1 MKLADHVDS
10 IRELIYKAFDK
21 QFGRLGIGA
30 KKTIEI
36 EKLPEE
42 LHNKR
47 NKLEEIIQS
56 HIGETGTFENAREKA
71 LEEFTF
77 TLFNRIAAIKVMEA
91 HQLFPPIITKESI
104 HGDRSFGHKAWLEE
118 NPSQR
123 NEELEGL
130 REYIKYAFNT
140 LSNDITLYSGSY
152 PYALLPH
159 PIELD
164 EIINAF
170 NNIQNDTQI
179 EAEIW
184 KNDDI
189 LGWLYESYNNAKKQ
203 AFKDSDEKTEYDKV
217 SLQSQWYTPK
227 WVVEF
232 LVNNSLGKLYL
243 EMYPNSNIKNR
254 YKIANAPQTKER
266 DIKSLHEIKLIDPA
280 CGSGNFLLYAYDLFY
295 ELYTDQIDNFN
306 ADYEEKDIPKLIIEN
321 NICGIDLDDRA
332 IQLATLGLYIK
343 AKQNRRTITNLKF
356 NVISS
361 DFFLPDFEEVK
372 EIFET
377 SNLTSEQ
384 QKLVEDI
391 WDDLKYAYKFGSL
404 VKIGEKIQAKVESIY
419 EKVKREGQ
427 DLFNTVDIQ
436 DYYLFEQTFF
446 KNLETAVQKYASS
459 NSNSFLVDKTS
470 DAITFLKLVS
480 QKYDVATANPPYTDS
495 SDFGEDLKEFIETNY
510 KKPYKFNTNLYATFI
525 KRCYELTNENGKI
538 ALLHP
543 LTFMYIKTFEDVRK
557 FILDK
562 THIELL
568 VELGL
573 GGVFAN
579 SDVQADVVM
588 YILTKEV
595 KKTDGIYFDL
605 KKYKN
610 HTNKPQIFENIYD
623 NYLDNIWD
631 NHIFKLNQL
640 KLKTIKSYPFIY
652 WVSDD
657 FRKKFASK
665 LVKDLLKNCQ
675 GLATAENTKFLRFWW
690 EIQHIYLIE
699 SNKKWILY
707 AKGGPFI
714 KWYGNLWTTVNWEDN
729 GYDIKNFTD
738 DKGKQKS
745 RPQNEAVYFKKG
757 ITYSAR
763 GSKGATFRLLPAGC
777 IFDVAGSSIFPIKE
791 YQNHEYT
798 MAFFNSNLSKY
809 ILECL
814 NPTVN
819 KQVGDIDRIPFVL
832 PKINEELKVTEL
844 TKINIEI
851 KRYLC
856 KFSVLEIDF
865 EISPIYNIDT
875 GDLKQRLLDYL
886 NYENHLLTQVLINEA
901 IINEEIFKVYE
912 LNENDIQ
919 MVLDKEGKSV
929 GSLALEINAKEAYLK
944 EQTDNFKLNYIQD
957 YINSLPIEEF
967 DNNFKEQIILQ
978 FESIYQGNSNIEE
991 FCIKHQVNPIN
1002 VWYWFKESRV
1012 LPKQRMNDIAME
1024 FLADMLREILME
1036 DDDGIVPVVPN
1047 AGEKILYDRV
1057 HEKFIEKGFSQAQF
1071 SSFDSLLGKEIN
1083 RYINE
1088 DFFKVFSNYIKLFK
1102 QLPMTPFIWHLS
1114 SGKEKGFEAFIIIY
1128 KWSRDNLLRLRSVYI
1143 ENVERVLTNKKID
1156 LQDNNTADA
1165 QNKKDTISKQ
1175 LKEIDEFKAK
1185 IDELLEEGYDPKLDD
1200 GVGKNIAPLQKK
1212 KMISYDV
1219 LNAGQLKKYLNADW

>member
-30 KKTIEI
+30 KKTIDI
-36 EKLPEE
+36 EKIPTE

-91 HQLFPPIITKESI
+91 HQLFPPVITKESI

-123 NEELEGL
+123 SEELDGL

-140 LSNDITLYSGSY
+140 LANDIALYSGSY

-170 NNIQNDTQI
+170 NDIQNDTQI

-203 AFKDSDEKTEYDKV
+203 AFKDSKDKTEYDKV
-217 SLQSQWYTPK
+217 SLQSQVYTPK

-243 EMYPNSNIKNR
+243 EMYPNSDIKNR
-254 YKIANAPQTKER
+254 YKIANAPSEQER
-266 DIKSLHEIKLIDPA
+266 DIKPLNEIKLIDPA
-280 CGSGNFLLYAYDLFY
+280 CGSGNFLLYSYDLFY
-295 ELYTDQIDNFN
+295 ELYMDQIDNFG

-361 DFFLPDFEEVK
+361 DFFLPDFTEVK

-377 SNLTSEQ
+377 SNLTNEQ
-384 QKLVEDI
+384 QQLVEDI

-404 VKIGEKIQAKVESIY
+404 VKIGEKIQEKVESIY
-419 EKVKREGQ
+419 EKVKKEGQ
-427 DLFNTVDIQ
+427 DLFNTADIQ

-446 KNLETAVQKYASS
+446 KNLEIAVQKYASS

-495 SDFGEDLKEFIETNY
+495 ADFGKDLKEFIEDNY
-510 KKPYKFNTNLYATFI
+510 KKPYKFHTNLYATFI
-525 KRCYELTNENGKI
+525 KRCHELTDEDGKI
-538 ALLHP
+538 AMVHP
-543 LTFMYIKTFEDVRK
+543 PTFMYIKTFEDVRA
-557 FILDK
+557 FMIDK
-562 THIELL
+562 TFIDFF
-568 VELGL
+568 VEWGYLGMFNPTAR
-573 GGVFAN
+573 VDSA
-579 SDVQADVVM
+579 M
-588 YILTKEV
+588 YILS
-595 KKTDGIYFDL
+595 KKSDKSANSTFMKLNELYEGKRYQAYTEALYDYI
-605 KKYKN
+605 N
-610 HTNKPQIFENIYD
+610 NKPNKH
-623 NYLDNIWD
+623 NYI
-631 NHIFKLNQL
+631 IPQS
-640 KLKTIKSYPFIY
+640 KLKIIKSYPFIY
-652 WVSDD
+652 WISDEFREKFNAGIVSNYMEVLKGLTTSNNER
-657 FRKKFASK
+657 FLKFWYELEYKYKKDQRY
-665 LVKDLLKNCQ
+665 VDY
-675 GLATAENTKFLRFWW
+675 T
-690 EIQHIYLIE
+690 
-699 SNKKWILY
+699 
-707 AKGGPFI
+707 KGGPYN
-714 KWYGNLWTTVNWEDN
+714 KWFGNNWLKIDWDN
-729 GYDIKNFTD
+729 N
-738 DKGKQKS
+738 GKSVKDFS
-745 RPQNEAVYFKKG
+745 ASVIRNERYYLKEG
-757 ITYSAR
+757 ITYSAA
-763 GSKGATFRLLPAGC
+763 GSKGTSFRYLPKDYIIDAGGPG
-777 IFDVAGSSIFPIKE
+777 IYLTREFNNIDFTLS
-791 YQNHEYT
+791 Y
-798 MAFFNSNLSKY
+798 FNSKMSSY
-809 ILECL
+809 IIDCL

-819 KQVGDIDRIPFVL
+819 TNQGDLKRIPFVI
-832 PKINEELKVTEL
+832 PQKQQEEKISNLAKS
-844 TKINIEI
+844 NIEI
-851 KRYLC
+851 KKHLC
-856 KFSVLEIDF
+856 EFSIIETNF
-865 EISPIYNIDT
+865 KNSPLYSSSAS
-875 GDLKQRLLDYL
+875 DLKQRILDYL
-886 NYENHLLTQVLINEA
+886 SYENHLLSQVLINET
-901 IINEEIFKVYE
+901 IINDEIFKVYE
-912 LNENDIQ
+912 LSESDIA
-919 MVLDKEGKSV
+919 MVIEKEGVSI
-929 GSLALEINAKEAYLK
+929 GSLHVELDAKKAFLASEIKEFPIDDIK
-944 EQTDNFKLNYIQD
+944 EYIENLPTASFEESFKNEIISKFETLYQ
-957 YINSLPIEEF
+957 S
-967 DNNFKEQIILQ
+967 NNDL
-978 FESIYQGNSNIEE
+978 EE
-991 FCIKHQVNPIN
+991 FCIKNSVNPIN
-1002 VWYWFKESRV
+1002 VWYWFKESRI
-1012 LPKQRMNDIAME
+1012 LPKQRKEDIALE
-1024 FLADMLREILME
+1024 FLADMFREILME
-1036 DDDGIVPVVPN
+1036 DDDGIVPLVPN
-1047 AGEKILYDRV
+1047 AGEKTLYDRIQN
-1057 HEKFIEKGFSQAQF
+1057 KFIEKGFSQAQF
-1071 SSFDSLLGKEIN
+1071 SSFDSLLGRDIN
-1083 RYINE
+1083 EYINNY
-1088 DFFKVFSNYIKLFK
+1088 FFKNFSDHLNLFMY
-1102 QLPMTPFIWHLS
+1102 LPKTPFIWHLS

-1143 ENVERVLTNKKID
+1143 ENVERALTNKKID
-1156 LQDNNTADA
+1156 LQDNNTAEA

-1175 LKEIDEFKAK
+1175 LKEINEFKSK

-1212 KMISYDV
+1212 KMISYEV

>member
-36 EKLPEE
+36 EKLPSE

-130 REYIKYAFNT
+130 REYIKYAFNN
-140 LSNDITLYSGSY
+140 LANDIALYSGSY

-179 EAEIW
+179 EDEIW

-203 AFKDSDEKTEYDKV
+203 AFKDSKDKTEYDKV
-217 SLQSQWYTPK
+217 SLQSQVYTPK

-254 YKIANAPQTKER
+254 YKIANAPQTNER
-266 DIKSLHEIKLIDPA
+266 NIKPLHEIKLIDPA

-295 ELYTDQIDNFN
+295 ELYMDQIDNFD

-446 KNLETAVQKYASS
+446 KNLESAVQKYASS
-459 NSNSFLVDKTS
+459 KSNSFLVDKTS

-495 SDFGEDLKEFIETNY
+495 SDFGVDLKEFIDTNY
-510 KKPYKFNTNLYATFI
+510 KQPYKFNTNLYATFI
-525 KRCYELTNENGKI
+525 KRCYELTDENGKI
-538 ALLHP
+538 AMVHP
-543 LTFMYIKTFEDVRK
+543 PTFMYIKTFEDVRK

-562 THIELL
+562 TYIDFF
-568 VELGL
+568 VEWGYLGMFNPSAR
-573 GGVFAN
+573 VDSA
-579 SDVQADVVM
+579 M
-588 YILTKEV
+588 YILSKAPNE
-595 KKTDGIYFDL
+595 KDSSFM
-605 KKYKN
+605 
-610 HTNKPQIFENIYD
+610 
-623 NYLDNIWD
+623 
-631 NHIFKLNQL
+631 KLNELYEGKRFDTFNVAYDDFLNKVQNKYNFTVPQS
-640 KLKTIKSYPFIY
+640 KLKIIKSYPFIY
-652 WVSDD
+652 WISDE
-657 FRKKFASK
+657 FREKFGNQTIENTFPPKS
-665 LVKDLLKNCQ
+665 
-675 GLATAENTKFLRFWW
+675 GLATSDNNRFLRFWW
-690 EIQHIYLIE
+690 EIGNDKEWLIY
-699 SNKKWILY
+699 S
-707 AKGGPFI
+707 KGGPYN
-714 KWYGNLWTTVNWEDN
+714 KWNGNLWLKVDWRNNAQTMRDT
-729 GYDIKNFTD
+729 
-738 DKGKQKS
+738 GKAVF
-745 RPQNEAVYFKKG
+745 RNEVFYCKEG
-757 ITYSAR
+757 ITYSAS
-763 GSKGATFRLLPAGC
+763 GSKGTSFRYLPINCVYDVGGASMFPKNGSN
-777 IFDVAGSSIFPIKE
+777 IFYTLSIL
-791 YQNHEYT
+791 
-798 MAFFNSNLSKY
+798 NSKFSNY
-809 ILECL
+809 VINCL

-819 KQVGDIDRIPFVL
+819 TQVGDIERLPFVI
-832 PKINEELKVTEL
+832 PQKQQEEKISDLAKS
-844 TKINIEI
+844 NIEI
-851 KRYLC
+851 KKHLC
-856 KFSVLEIDF
+856 EFSIIETNF
-865 EISPIYNIDT
+865 KNSPLYFSSAN
-875 GDLKQRLLDYL
+875 DLKQRILDYL
-886 NYENHLLTQVLINEA
+886 SYENHLLSQVLINEA
-901 IINEEIFKVYE
+901 IINDEIFKVYDLSE
-912 LNENDIQ
+912 SDIA
-919 MVLDKEGKSV
+919 MVIEKEGVSI
-929 GSLALEINAKEAYLK
+929 GSLYVELDAKKAFLASQIKECPLDNIKEYIDNLPTITFEESFKNEIISKFEILY
-944 EQTDNFKLNYIQD
+944 Q
-957 YINSLPIEEF
+957 
-967 DNNFKEQIILQ
+967 NNNDL
-978 FESIYQGNSNIEE
+978 EE
-991 FCIKHQVNPIN
+991 FCIKNKINPIN
-1002 VWYWFKESRV
+1002 VWYWFKESRI
-1012 LPKQRMNDIAME
+1012 LPKQRKENIALE
-1024 FLADMLREILME
+1024 FLADMLREILNE
-1036 DDDGIVPVVPN
+1036 DDDGIVPIVQN

-1057 HEKFIEKGFSQAQF
+1057 QDKFIEKGFSQAQF
-1071 SSFDSLLGKEIN
+1071 SSFDSLLGREIN
-1083 RYINE
+1083 EYINNH
-1088 DFFKVFSNYIKLFK
+1088 FFKNFSDHLNLFMY
-1102 QLPMTPFIWHLS
+1102 LPKTPFIWHLS

-1143 ENVERVLTNKKID
+1143 ENVERALTNKKID
-1156 LQDNNTADA
+1156 LQDNNTAEA

-1175 LKEIDEFKAK
+1175 LKEIDEFKSK

-1212 KMISYDV
+1212 NMISYDV

>member
-30 KKTIEI
+30 KKTIEV
-36 EKLPEE
+36 EKIPTE

-123 NEELEGL
+123 SEELEGL
-130 REYIKYAFNT
+130 REYVKYAFNT
-140 LSNDITLYSGSY
+140 LSNDIALYSGLY

-170 NNIQNDTQI
+170 NDIQNDTQI

-203 AFKDSDEKTEYDKV
+203 AFKDSKDKTEYDKV
-217 SLQSQWYTPK
+217 SLQSQVYTPK

-243 EMYPNSNIKNR
+243 EMYPNSDIKNR
-254 YKIANAPQTKER
+254 YKIANAPSTNER
-266 DIKSLHEIKLIDPA
+266 DIKPLHEIKLIDPA
-280 CGSGNFLLYAYDLFY
+280 CGSGNFLLYSYDLFY
-295 ELYTDQIDNFN
+295 ELYMDQIDNFG

-343 AKQNRRTITNLKF
+343 AKQNRRSISSLKF

-361 DFFLPDFEEVK
+361 DFFLPEYTEVK

-404 VKIGEKIQAKVESIY
+404 IKIGEKIQSKVESIY

-436 DYYLFEQTFF
+436 DYYLFEQSFF
-446 KNLETAVQKYASS
+446 KNLEIAVQKYASS

-470 DAITFLKLVS
+470 DAIIFLKLVS

-495 SDFGEDLKEFIETNY
+495 SDFGINLKEFIDENY
-510 KKPYKFNTNLYATFI
+510 KRPYKFNTNLYATFI
-525 KRCYELTNENGKI
+525 KRCHELTNENGKI

-543 LTFMYIKTFEDVRK
+543 LTFMYIKTFEDVRN

-568 VELGL
+568 SELGL
-573 GGVFAN
+573 GGVFVN

-610 HTNKPQIFENIYD
+610 HTNKPEVFENIYN
-623 NYLDNIWD
+623 NYLR
-631 NHIFKLNQL
+631 KLDDKHFFNLSQNSL
-640 KLKTIKSYPFIY
+640 KIIKTHPFIY
-652 WVSDD
+652 WISNE
-657 FRKKFASK
+657 FRKKFGGKS
-665 LVKDLLKNCQ
+665 VKDLLKNCV
-675 GLATAENTKFLRFWW
+675 GLQTADNNRFLRFWW
-690 EIQHIYLIE
+690 ENSIYHDFN
-699 SNKKWILY
+699 NKKWIIY
-707 AKGGPFI
+707 SKGGPYN
-714 KWYGNLWTTVNWEDN
+714 KWYGNLWATVNWEDN
-729 GYDIKNFTD
+729 GYDIKNFCD
-738 DKGKQKS
+738 NKGKQKS
-745 RPQNEAVYFKKG
+745 RPQNESLYFLKG
-757 ITYSAR
+757 ITYSAS
-763 GSKGATFRLLPAGC
+763 GSKGSSYRLLPEGC
-777 IFDVAGSSIFPIKE
+777 IFDVGGSSIFPIKE
-791 YQNHEYT
+791 YKNNEYT
-798 MAFFNSNLSKY
+798 MAFFNSPISKY
-809 ILECL
+809 LIECL

-819 KQVGDIDRIPFVL
+819 KQVGDVERMPFVI
-832 PKINEELKVTEL
+832 PKKEQEYKVSNCAKL
-844 TKINIEI
+844 NIEI
-851 KRYLC
+851 KKHLC
-856 KFSVLEIDF
+856 SFSIVETNFEKSPLVFSTESDF
-865 EISPIYNIDT
+865 
-875 GDLKQRLLDYL
+875 KQRAIEYL
-886 NYENHLLTQVLINEA
+886 NYENYLLTLVLINES

-919 MVLDKEGKSV
+919 IIIDKEG
-929 GSLALEINAKEAYLK
+929 GSIGGLKVSIEAKDAYLK
-944 EQTDNFKLNYIQD
+944 EVVDDFTLDNIEE
-957 YINSLPIEEF
+957 YINNLPVENFNEQ
-967 DNNFKEQIILQ
+967 FKENILSQ
-978 FESIYQGNSNIEE
+978 FELIYQGNSNIEE

-1002 VWYWFKESRV
+1002 VWYWFKESRT

-1024 FLADMLREILME
+1024 FLTDMLREILME
-1036 DDDGIVPVVPN
+1036 DDDGIVPLVPN

-1088 DFFKVFSNYIKLFK
+1088 DFFKIFSNYIKLFK

-1114 SGKEKGFEAFIIIY
+1114 SGKEKGFEAYIIIY
-1128 KWSRDNLLRLRSVYI
+1128 KWNRDNLLRLRSVYI
-1143 ENVERVLTNKKID
+1143 ENVERALTNKKID
-1156 LQDNNTADA
+1156 LQDNNTAEA

-1175 LKEIDEFKAK
+1175 LKEIDEFKLK

-1219 LNAGQLKKYLNADW
+1219 LNAGQLKKYLNANW

>member
-36 EKLPEE
+36 EKLPSE

-130 REYIKYAFNT
+130 REYIKYAFNN
-140 LSNDITLYSGSY
+140 LANDIALYSGSY

-179 EAEIW
+179 EDEIW

-203 AFKDSDEKTEYDKV
+203 AFKDSKDKTEYDKV
-217 SLQSQWYTPK
+217 SLQSQVYTPK

-254 YKIANAPQTKER
+254 YKIANAPQTNER
-266 DIKSLHEIKLIDPA
+266 NIKPLHEIKLIDPA

-295 ELYTDQIDNFN
+295 ELYMDQIDNFD

-446 KNLETAVQKYASS
+446 KNLESAVQKYASS
-459 NSNSFLVDKTS
+459 KSNSFLVDKTS

-495 SDFGEDLKEFIETNY
+495 SDFGVDLKEFIDTNY
-510 KKPYKFNTNLYATFI
+510 KQPYKFNTNLYATFI
-525 KRCYELTNENGKI
+525 KRCYELTDENGKI
-538 ALLHP
+538 AMVHP
-543 LTFMYIKTFEDVRK
+543 PTFMYIKTFEDVRK

-562 THIELL
+562 TYIDLY
-568 VELGL
+568 VEWGYLGMFNPSAR
-573 GGVFAN
+573 VDSA
-579 SDVQADVVM
+579 M
-588 YILTKEV
+588 YILSKE
-595 KKTDGIYFDL
+595 
-605 KKYKN
+605 
-610 HTNKPQIFENIYD
+610 
-623 NYLDNIWD
+623 
-631 NHIFKLNQL
+631 
-640 KLKTIKSYPFIY
+640 
-652 WVSDD
+652 
-657 FRKKFASK
+657 
-665 LVKDLLKNCQ
+665 
-675 GLATAENTKFLRFWW
+675 
-690 EIQHIYLIE
+690 
-699 SNKKWILY
+699 
-707 AKGGPFI
+707 
-714 KWYGNLWTTVNWEDN
+714 
-729 GYDIKNFTD
+729 
-738 DKGKQKS
+738 
-745 RPQNEAVYFKKG
+745 
-757 ITYSAR
+757 
-763 GSKGATFRLLPAGC
+763 
-777 IFDVAGSSIFPIKE
+777 
-791 YQNHEYT
+791 
-798 MAFFNSNLSKY
+798 
-809 ILECL
+809 
-814 NPTVN
+814 
-819 KQVGDIDRIPFVL
+819 
-832 PKINEELKVTEL
+832 
-844 TKINIEI
+844 
-851 KRYLC
+851 
-856 KFSVLEIDF
+856 
-865 EISPIYNIDT
+865 
-875 GDLKQRLLDYL
+875 
-886 NYENHLLTQVLINEA
+886 
-901 IINEEIFKVYE
+901 
-912 LNENDIQ
+912 
-919 MVLDKEGKSV
+919 
-929 GSLALEINAKEAYLK
+929 
-944 EQTDNFKLNYIQD
+944 
-957 YINSLPIEEF
+957 
-967 DNNFKEQIILQ
+967 
-978 FESIYQGNSNIEE
+978 
-991 FCIKHQVNPIN
+991 
-1002 VWYWFKESRV
+1002 
-1012 LPKQRMNDIAME
+1012 
-1024 FLADMLREILME
+1024 
-1036 DDDGIVPVVPN
+1036 
-1047 AGEKILYDRV
+1047 
-1057 HEKFIEKGFSQAQF
+1057 
-1071 SSFDSLLGKEIN
+1071 
-1083 RYINE
+1083 
-1088 DFFKVFSNYIKLFK
+1088 
-1102 QLPMTPFIWHLS
+1102 
-1114 SGKEKGFEAFIIIY
+1114 
-1128 KWSRDNLLRLRSVYI
+1128 
-1143 ENVERVLTNKKID
+1143 
-1156 LQDNNTADA
+1156 
-1165 QNKKDTISKQ
+1165 
-1175 LKEIDEFKAK
+1175 
-1185 IDELLEEGYDPKLDD
+1185 
-1200 GVGKNIAPLQKK
+1200 
-1212 KMISYDV
+1212 
-1219 LNAGQLKKYLNADW
+1219 

>member
-36 EKLPEE
+36 EKLPSE

-130 REYIKYAFNT
+130 REYIKYAFNN
-140 LSNDITLYSGSY
+140 LANDIALYSGSY

-179 EAEIW
+179 EDEIW

-203 AFKDSDEKTEYDKV
+203 AFKDSKDKTEYDKV
-217 SLQSQWYTPK
+217 SLQSQVYTPK

-254 YKIANAPQTKER
+254 YKIANAPQTNER
-266 DIKSLHEIKLIDPA
+266 NIKPLHEIKLIDPA

-295 ELYTDQIDNFN
+295 ELYMDQIDNFD

-377 SNLTSEQ
+377 SNLMSEQ
-384 QKLVEDI
+384 QKLEEDI
-391 WDDLKYAYKFGSL
+391 WDDLKYANKFGSL

-419 EKVKREGQ
+419 ERVKREGQ

-446 KNLETAVQKYASS
+446 KNLESAVQKYASS
-459 NSNSFLVDKTS
+459 KSNSFLVDKTS

-495 SDFGEDLKEFIETNY
+495 SDFGVDLKEFIDTNY
-510 KKPYKFNTNLYATFI
+510 KQPYKFNTNLYATFI
-525 KRCYELTNENGKI
+525 KRCYELTDENGKI
-538 ALLHP
+538 AMVHP
-543 LTFMYIKTFEDVRK
+543 PTFMYIKTFEDVRK

-562 THIELL
+562 TYIDFF
-568 VELGL
+568 VEWGYLGMFNPSAR
-573 GGVFAN
+573 VDSA
-579 SDVQADVVM
+579 M
-588 YILTKEV
+588 YILSKAPNE
-595 KKTDGIYFDL
+595 KDSSFM
-605 KKYKN
+605 
-610 HTNKPQIFENIYD
+610 
-623 NYLDNIWD
+623 
-631 NHIFKLNQL
+631 KLNELYEGKRFDTFNVAYDDFLNKVQNKYNFTVPQS
-640 KLKTIKSYPFIY
+640 KLKIIKSYPFIY
-652 WVSDD
+652 WISDE
-657 FRKKFASK
+657 FREKFSGNSLEKEQAV
-665 LVKDLLKNCQ
+665 LT
-675 GLATAENTKFLRFWW
+675 GLMTGDNNKFLRFWW
-690 EIQHIYLIE
+690 EVRKSEI
-699 SNKKWILY
+699 SNYYPEDQKKWVLY
-707 AKGGPFI
+707 QKGGPFE
-714 KWYGNLWTTVNWEDN
+714 KWYGNNWVIVNYENNGSYLATTDN
-729 GYDIKNFTD
+729 NKF
-738 DKGKQKS
+738 
-745 RPQNEAVYFKKG
+745 YFKNG
-757 ITYSAR
+757 ISYSAS
-763 GSKGATFRLLPAGC
+763 GSKGASFRYIENKYSFDKGGPC
-777 IFDVAGSSIFPIKE
+777 IFPLNAKLAIDYLIGLLNSKLSQYIVA
-791 YQNHEYT
+791 
-798 MAFFNSNLSKY
+798 
-809 ILECL
+809 CL

-819 KQVGDIDRIPFVL
+819 RQVGDLKRIPVSIP
-832 PKINEELKVTEL
+832 PKHQEELISNLAKT
-844 TKINIEI
+844 NIEI
-851 KRYLC
+851 KKHLC
-856 KFSVLEIDF
+856 EFSIIETNF
-865 EISPIYNIDT
+865 KNSPLYFSSAN
-875 GDLKQRLLDYL
+875 DLKQRILDYL
-886 NYENHLLTQVLINEA
+886 SYENHLLSQVLINEA
-901 IINEEIFKVYE
+901 IINDEIFKVYDLSE
-912 LNENDIQ
+912 SDIA
-919 MVLDKEGKSV
+919 MVIEKEGVSI
-929 GSLALEINAKEAYLK
+929 GSLYVELDAKKAFLASQIKECPLDNIKEYIDNLPTITFEESFKNEIISKFEILY
-944 EQTDNFKLNYIQD
+944 Q
-957 YINSLPIEEF
+957 
-967 DNNFKEQIILQ
+967 NNNDL
-978 FESIYQGNSNIEE
+978 EE
-991 FCIKHQVNPIN
+991 FCIKNKINPIN
-1002 VWYWFKESRV
+1002 VWYWFKQSRI
-1012 LPKQRMNDIAME
+1012 LPKQRKENIALE
-1024 FLADMLREILME
+1024 FLADMLREILNE
-1036 DDDGIVPVVPN
+1036 DDDGIVPIVQN

-1057 HEKFIEKGFSQAQF
+1057 QDKFIERGFSQAQF
-1071 SSFDSLLGKEIN
+1071 SSFDSLLGREIN
-1083 RYINE
+1083 EYINNH
-1088 DFFKVFSNYIKLFK
+1088 FFKNFSDHLNLFMY
-1102 QLPMTPFIWHLS
+1102 LPKTPFIWHLS

-1143 ENVERVLTNKKID
+1143 ENVERALTNKKID
-1156 LQDNNTADA
+1156 LQDNNTAEA

-1175 LKEIDEFKAK
+1175 LKEIDEFKTK

>member
-36 EKLPEE
+36 EKLPNE

-130 REYIKYAFNT
+130 REYIKYAFNN
-140 LSNDITLYSGSY
+140 LANDIVLYSGSY

-179 EAEIW
+179 EDEIW

-217 SLQSQWYTPK
+217 SLQSQVYTPK

-266 DIKSLHEIKLIDPA
+266 DIKPLHEIKLIDPA

-295 ELYTDQIDNFN
+295 ELYIDQIDNFN

-321 NICGIDLDDRA
+321 NICGVDLDDRA

-377 SNLTSEQ
+377 SSLTSEQ

-446 KNLETAVQKYASS
+446 KNLESAVQKYASS
-459 NSNSFLVDKTS
+459 NTNSFLVDKTS

-495 SDFGEDLKEFIETNY
+495 ADFGKDLKEFIEANY

-525 KRCYELTNENGKI
+525 KRCFELIDDNGKI
-538 ALLHP
+538 AMIHP
-543 LTFMYIKTFEDVRK
+543 HTFMFIKTFEDVRK
-557 FILDK
+557 FMIDK
-562 THIELL
+562 THIDIMVDFGLDRVNLFGPGILL
-568 VELGL
+568 DATFYVLSKSKSEKNGL
-573 GGVFAN
+573 YFN
-579 SDVQADVVM
+579 
-588 YILTKEV
+588 LTTNLQE
-595 KKTDGIYFDL
+595 
-605 KKYKN
+605 KYKKEKLFEAYDDYLE
-610 HTNKPQIFENIYD
+610 NKP
-623 NYLDNIWD
+623 
-631 NHIFKLNQL
+631 NQRYFTL
-640 KLKTIKSYPFIY
+640 EQSKLKIIKSYPFIY
-652 WVSDD
+652 WISDE
-657 FRKKFASK
+657 FREKFK
-665 LVKDLLKNCQ
+665 LKTVDDALYIQRGCETSN
-675 GLATAENTKFLRFWW
+675 NNKFLRFWW
-690 EIQHIYLIE
+690 EIDKNDIAKKTDDNKFYIY
-699 SNKKWILY
+699 S
-707 AKGGPFI
+707 KGGPYE
-714 KWYGNLWTTVNWEDN
+714 KWYGNLWLSINFKENSYKEIGKN
-729 GYDIKNFTD
+729 GNLTSENF
-738 DKGKQKS
+738 
-745 RPQNEAVYFKKG
+745 YYKKG
-757 ITYSAR
+757 ISYSAS
-763 GSKGATFRLLPAGC
+763 GSKGPSFRYLPENC
-777 IFDVAGSSIFPIKE
+777 VFDVGGSSIFPKE
-791 YQNHEYT
+791 YKNIESYL
-798 MAFFNSNLSKY
+798 AYFNSKLTSY
-809 ILECL
+809 IINCL

-819 KQVGDIDRIPFVL
+819 VQIWDLKRLPFVIPNSVSERIISSVSMSNRL
-832 PKINEELKVTEL
+832 IKEDL
-844 TKINIEI
+844 TKYFIIETNFE
-851 KRYLC
+851 KSPLY
-856 KFSVLEIDF
+856 FSNVNDFKQKILE
-865 EISPIYNIDT
+865 
-875 GDLKQRLLDYL
+875 YL

-912 LNENDIQ
+912 LNENDIK
-919 MVLDKEGKSV
+919 MILESEGQSI
-929 GSLALEINAKEAYLK
+929 GALPLEIEAKEAYFK
-944 EQTDNFKLNYIQD
+944 NEVEDFKLDFIQE
-957 YINSLPIEEF
+957 YINNLSVEK
-967 DNNFKEQIILQ
+967 FKESFKENIISQ
-978 FESIYQGNSNIEE
+978 FETLYQNNNDLEE
-991 FCIKHQVNPIN
+991 FCIRHQVNPIN
-1002 VWYWFKESRV
+1002 VWYWFKESRI
-1012 LPKQRMNDIAME
+1012 LPKQRKETIALE

-1036 DDDGIVPVVPN
+1036 DDDGIVPLVAN

-1057 HEKFIEKGFSQAQF
+1057 QEKFIEKGFSQAQF
-1071 SSFDSLLGKEIN
+1071 SSFDLLLGREIN
-1083 RYINE
+1083 EYINNH
-1088 DFFKVFSNYIKLFK
+1088 FFKNFSDHLNLFMY
-1102 QLPMTPFIWHLS
+1102 LPKTPFIWHLS

-1143 ENVERVLTNKKID
+1143 ENVERALTNKKID

-1175 LKEIDEFKAK
+1175 LKEIDEFKSK

>member
-1 MKLADHVDS
+1 MKLADYVDS

-130 REYIKYAFNT
+130 REYIKYAFNN
-140 LSNDITLYSGSY
+140 LANDIALYSGSY

-170 NNIQNDTQI
+170 NAIQNDTQI
-179 EAEIW
+179 EDEIW

-203 AFKDSDEKTEYDKV
+203 AFKDSKDKTEYDKV
-217 SLQSQWYTPK
+217 SLQSQVYTPK

-254 YKIANAPQTKER
+254 YKIANAPQTNER
-266 DIKSLHEIKLIDPA
+266 NIKPLHEIKLIDPA

-295 ELYTDQIDNFN
+295 ELYMDQIDNFD

-377 SNLTSEQ
+377 SNLMSEQ

-404 VKIGEKIQAKVESIY
+404 VKVGEKIQAKVESIY

-436 DYYLFEQTFF
+436 DYYLFEQIFF
-446 KNLETAVQKYASS
+446 KNLESAVQKYASS
-459 NSNSFLVDKTS
+459 KSNSFLVDKTS

-480 QKYDVATANPPYTDS
+480 QKYDVATANPPYTSRREYGD
-495 SDFGEDLKEFIETNY
+495 ELREFIDENY
-510 KKPYKFNTNLYATFI
+510 REPYDTYINLYACI
-525 KRCYELTNENGKI
+525 LQRLHQLLDNNGKI
-538 ALLHP
+538 AMVTP
-543 LTFMYIKTFEDVRK
+543 MTFMFISTFKPTRELILSKYHINLFVHYGFGGMFSESVDPAFFVLEKDKNIKK
-557 FILDK
+557 SNFIKLDTYFSDNK
-562 THIELL
+562 KEL
-568 VELGL
+568 
-573 GGVFAN
+573 F
-579 SDVQADVVM
+579 
-588 YILTKEV
+588 KECV
-595 KKTDGIYFDL
+595 DDL
-605 KKYKN
+605 INYKN
-610 HTNKPQIFENIYD
+610 NKYNYDINQNI
-623 NYLDNIWD
+623 L
-631 NHIFKLNQL
+631 LE
-640 KLKTIKSYPFIY
+640 IKDFPFIY
-652 WVSDD
+652 WISDD
-657 FRKKFASK
+657 FRNKFK
-665 LVKDLLKNCQ
+665 EDIIEKNIKACV
-675 GLATAENTKFLRFWW
+675 GLQTGDNNRFLRYWW
-690 EIQHIYLIE
+690 EIDLNTE
-699 SNKKWILY
+699 NNSKWIRY
-707 AKGGPFI
+707 AKGGTFN
-714 KWYGNLWTTVNWEDN
+714 KWAGNLWLTVNWDNN
-729 GYDIKNFTD
+729 GYEIKNFKD
-738 DKGKQKS
+738 DKGKQRS
-745 RPQNEAVYFKKG
+745 RPQNESMYFKKG
-757 ITYSAR
+757 VTYSASGR
-763 GSKGATFRLLPAGC
+763 GGYAFRILPEGC
-777 IFDVAGSSIFPIKE
+777 IFDVGGSSLFPIKTYKNNE
-791 YQNHEYT
+791 YVL
-798 MAFFNSNLSKY
+798 ALLNSKLVFY
-809 ILECL
+809 IANCL
-814 NPTVN
+814 NPTAN
-819 KQVGDIDRIPFVL
+819 IQVGDIQRIPFVI
-832 PKINEELKVTEL
+832 PDKKSEQKVSSLSSSNIEL
-844 TKINIEI
+844 TKYLLSYNLEEYEYNFSLFEKYKTALNMQQSVYEFI
-851 KRYLC
+851 KEKLY
-856 KFSVLEIDF
+856 
-865 EISPIYNIDT
+865 
-875 GDLKQRLLDYL
+875 
-886 NYENHLLTQVLINEA
+886 YETIILINEYLIDKEIFNIYSLSKIDIDLVENDQGKSSFDYDLSNEA
-901 IINEEIFKVYE
+901 RDYFLNCKYNLVNEESLNFIKE
-912 LNENDIQ
+912 LEVTNPILYDQSLLNSDFSKLFNSNKTLEDIAI
-919 MVLDKEGKSV
+919 EHR
-929 GSLALEINAKEAYLK
+929 
-944 EQTDNFKLNYIQD
+944 LN
-957 YINSLPIEEF
+957 PIE
-967 DNNFKEQIILQ
+967 
-978 FESIYQGNSNIEE
+978 IYFQYIKSNI
-991 FCIKHQVNPIN
+991 IPTKYKKN
-1002 VWYWFKESRV
+1002 KG
-1012 LPKQRMNDIAME
+1012 ME
-1024 FLADMLREILME
+1024 YLIEIIREILLE
-1036 DDDGIVPVVPN
+1036 DDDGIIPLVQN

-1057 HEKFIEKGFSQAQF
+1057 QDKFVERGFTQAQF
-1071 SSFDSLLGKEIN
+1071 SSFDNVLNKEVN
-1083 RYINE
+1083 KYINE
-1088 DFFKVFSNYIKLFK
+1088 NLFEDLSDHTNLFSY
-1102 QLPMTPFIWHLS
+1102 LPKTPFIWHLS

-1143 ENVERVLTNKKID
+1143 ENVERALTNKKID
-1156 LQDNNTADA
+1156 LQDNNTAEA

-1212 KMISYDV
+1212 NMISYDV

>member
-36 EKLPEE
+36 EKLPNE

-123 NEELEGL
+123 HEELEGL
-130 REYIKYAFNT
+130 REYVKYAFNT
-140 LSNDITLYSGSY
+140 LANDIALYSGSY

-179 EAEIW
+179 EDEIW

-266 DIKSLHEIKLIDPA
+266 DIKPLHEIKLIDPA

-295 ELYTDQIDNFN
+295 ELYMDQIDNFN

-343 AKQNRRTITNLKF
+343 AKQNRKTITNLKF

-377 SNLTSEQ
+377 SNLMSEQ
-384 QKLVEDI
+384 QNLVEDI

-446 KNLETAVQKYASS
+446 KNLESAVQKYASS

-470 DAITFLKLVS
+470 DAITFLKIVS

-495 SDFGEDLKEFIETNY
+495 ADFGEELKEFIDENY
-510 KKPYKFNTNLYATFI
+510 KKPYKFNTNLYAAFI
-525 KRCYELTNENGKI
+525 KRCSELSSKDGKI
-538 ALLHP
+538 ALIHP
-543 LTFMYIKTFEDVRK
+543 DTFMYIKTFEDVRK
-557 FILDK
+557 FIVEK
-562 THIELL
+562 TNINIFVHYPET
-568 VELGL
+568 
-573 GGVFAN
+573 GGVFGIGLVYPSFYVLEKNKYEN
-579 SDVQADVVM
+579 SNSTFFKFTNNNA
-588 YILTKEV
+588 
-595 KKTDGIYFDL
+595 KKNEINNFNIMLENYFI
-605 KKYKN
+605 N
-610 HTNKPQIFENIYD
+610 RNNQN
-623 NYLDNIWD
+623 
-631 NHIFKLNQL
+631 IFKINQDIF
-640 KLKTIKSYPFIY
+640 KDIKSYPFIY
-652 WVSDD
+652 WISND
-657 FRKKFASK
+657 FRKKFK
-665 LVKDLLKNCQ
+665 NKTIDEILKVRQ
-675 GLATAENTKFLRFWW
+675 GIATGNNNRCLRFHW
-690 EIQHIYLIE
+690 EIDKNNVSEQIND
-699 SNKKWILY
+699 NKKWVY
-707 AKGGPFI
+707 YSKGGDYNR
-714 KWYGNLWTTVNWEDN
+714 WYGNLWLVIDFDET
-729 GYDIKNFTD
+729 GYNYLLNHGNHLPSK
-738 DKGKQKS
+738 
-745 RPQNEAVYFKKG
+745 EYYFKEG
-757 ITYSAR
+757 ITYSGSS
-763 GSKGATFRLLPAGC
+763 GSKGTSFRYFPHNHLFDVGGSC
-777 IFDVAGSSIFPIKE
+777 IFPEEFKNNIYSLSFL
-791 YQNHEYT
+791 
-798 MAFFNSNLSKY
+798 NSKLCTY
-809 ILECL
+809 ISYCF

-819 KQVGDIDRIPFVL
+819 TQVGDIKRVPFVL
-832 PKINEELKVTEL
+832 PKQDVESKVSTFSKL
-844 TKINIEI
+844 NVDI
-851 KRYLC
+851 KKHIC
-856 KFSVLEIDF
+856 KFSIIESNYKY
-865 EISPIYNIDT
+865 SPLYFTNLS
-875 GDLKQRLLDYL
+875 DLKQRVSVYLD
-886 NYENHLLTQVLINEA
+886 YENHLLAQVFVNEA

-919 MVLDKEGKSV
+919 MVLDKEGLSI
-929 GSLALEINAKEAYLK
+929 A
-944 EQTDNFKLNYIQD
+944 
-957 YINSLPIEEF
+957 SLPIEIESKESYLANEIKDFKLDNIKDYIDSLPTKKF
-967 DNNFKEQIILQ
+967 DDSFKENIISK
-978 FESIYQGNSNIEE
+978 FETLYQNNNDLEE

-1002 VWYWFKESRV
+1002 VWYWFKQSRI

-1036 DDDGIVPVVPN
+1036 DDDGIVPLVAN
-1047 AGEKILYDRV
+1047 TGEKILYDRV
-1057 HEKFIEKGFSQAQF
+1057 QDKFIEKGFSQAQF

-1083 RYINE
+1083 EYINNH
-1088 DFFKVFSNYIKLFK
+1088 FFKNFTEHLNLF
-1102 QLPMTPFIWHLS
+1102 QYLPKTPFIWHLN
-1114 SGKEKGFEAFIIIY
+1114 SGKERGFEAFIIIY
-1128 KWSRDNLLRLRSVYI
+1128 KWSRDNLLRLKSVYI
-1143 ENVERVLTNKKID
+1143 ENVERALTNKKID

-1175 LKEIDEFKAK
+1175 LKEIDEFKSK

>member
-1 MKLADHVDS
+1 MKLADHVDG

-36 EKLPEE
+36 EKLPTE

-47 NKLEEIIQS
+47 NKLEEIIQN

-140 LSNDITLYSGSY
+140 LANDIALYSGSY

-170 NNIQNDTQI
+170 NAIQNDTQI
-179 EAEIW
+179 ESEIW

-203 AFKDSDEKTEYDKV
+203 AFKDSKDKTEYDKV
-217 SLQSQWYTPK
+217 SLQSQVYTPK

-254 YKIANAPQTKER
+254 YKIANAPSIKER
-266 DIKSLHEIKLIDPA
+266 DIKPLTEIKLIDPA

-295 ELYTDQIDNFN
+295 QLYMDQIDNYG

-343 AKQNRRTITNLKF
+343 AKQNRRTISNLKF

-361 DFFLPDFEEVK
+361 DFFLPDFQEVK

-377 SNLTSEQ
+377 SNLTNEQ

-404 VKIGEKIQAKVESIY
+404 VKVGEKIQAKVESIY

-446 KNLETAVQKYASS
+446 KNLEIAVQKYASS

-495 SDFGEDLKEFIETNY
+495 ADFGKGLKKFIDDNY
-510 KKPYKFNTNLYATFI
+510 KKPYKFNSNLYATFI
-525 KRCYELTNENGKI
+525 KRCYELTDEEGKI
-538 ALLHP
+538 AMLHP

-562 THIELL
+562 TQITLL
-568 VELGL
+568 GELGL

-588 YILTKEV
+588 YILSKNINE
-595 KKTDGIYFDL
+595 KNGIYFDL

-610 HTNKPQIFENIYD
+610 HTSKPQIFEVIYN
-623 NYLDNIWD
+623 NYLEENQD
-631 NHIFKLNQL
+631 NHTFELPQE
-640 KLKTIKSYPFIY
+640 KLKMIKSFPFIY
-652 WVSDD
+652 WISDELRNM
-657 FRKKFASK
+657 F
-665 LVKDLLKNCQ
+665 KDLSLEKQAQVISGVKTGNND
-675 GLATAENTKFLRFWW
+675 GALRFWW
-690 EIQHIYLIE
+690 EVDSE
-699 SNKKWILY
+699 DWIPY
-707 AKGGPFI
+707 AKGGPYN
-714 KWYGNLWTTVNWEDN
+714 KWYGNIWLCVNW
-729 GYDIKNFTD
+729 KNNAEYIQ
-738 DKGKQKS
+738 KQKS
-745 RPQNEAVYFKKG
+745 FSIIPDKYIFKKA
-757 ITYSAR
+757 ITYSSS
-763 GSKGATFRLLPAGC
+763 GSKKASFRVIEENNLFDMMGSGLLP
-777 IFDVAGSSIFPIKE
+777 KE
-791 YQNHEYT
+791 EKLYNYF
-798 MAFFNSNLSKY
+798 MGFLNSTFACYVLAS
-809 ILECL
+809 L
-814 NPTVN
+814 NPTAAT
-819 KQVGDIDRIPFVL
+819 QTGDVKRIPFKN
-832 PKINEELKVTEL
+832 PDNESYKIVSKLVEE
-844 TKINIEI
+844 NIFI
-851 KRYLC
+851 KKLLC
-856 KFSVLEIDF
+856 TYSILENIYDKSPLAFS
-865 EISPIYNIDT
+865 SAN
-875 GDLKQRLLDYL
+875 DLKQRILEYL
-886 NYENHLLTQVLINEA
+886 NYENYLLTQVLINEA
-901 IINEEIFKVYE
+901 IINEEVFKVYG
-912 LNENDIQ
+912 LTENDIK
-919 MVLDKEGKSV
+919 MVLEKEGQPV
-929 GSLALEINAKEAYLK
+929 GNLPLDRDAKEEYLK
-944 EQTDNFKLNYIQD
+944 SEIQDFKLDNIKNHIDSLSTQD
-957 YINSLPIEEF
+957 FKTS
-967 DNNFKEQIILQ
+967 FKENIISQL
-978 FESIYQGNSNIEE
+978 ESMYQGNSNIEE

-1002 VWYWFKESRV
+1002 VWYWFKESRT
-1012 LPKQRMNDIAME
+1012 LPKPRMNDISME
-1024 FLADMLREILME
+1024 FLADVLREVLME
-1036 DDDGIVPVVPN
+1036 DDDGIVPLVPN

-1102 QLPMTPFIWHLS
+1102 RLPMTPFIWHLS
-1114 SGKEKGFEAFIIIY
+1114 SGKEKGFEAFVIIY

-1143 ENVERVLTNKKID
+1143 ENVERALVNKKID
-1156 LQDNNTADA
+1156 LQDNNTAEA
-1165 QNKKDTISKQ
+1165 QNKKDIISKQ
-1175 LKEIDEFKAK
+1175 LKEIDEFKTK
-1185 IDELLEEGYDPKLDD
+1185 IDELLEEGYDPQLDD

>member
-36 EKLPEE
+36 EKLPSE

-118 NPSQR
+118 NPSQK

-140 LSNDITLYSGSY
+140 LSNDIALYSGSY

-179 EAEIW
+179 EDEIW

-217 SLQSQWYTPK
+217 SLQSQVYTPK

-266 DIKSLHEIKLIDPA
+266 DIKPLHEIKLIDPA

-295 ELYTDQIDNFN
+295 ELYMDQIDNFG

-343 AKQNRRTITNLKF
+343 AKQNRRTITKLKF

-361 DFFLPDFEEVK
+361 DFFLPDFEQAK

-404 VKIGEKIQAKVESIY
+404 VKVGEKIQAKVESIY
-419 EKVKREGQ
+419 EKVKKEGQ
-427 DLFNTVDIQ
+427 DLFSTVDIQ

-446 KNLETAVQKYASS
+446 KNLESAVQKYASS
-459 NSNSFLVDKTS
+459 KSNSFLVDKTS

-495 SDFGEDLKEFIETNY
+495 SDFGVDLKEFIDTNY
-510 KKPYKFNTNLYATFI
+510 KQPYKFNTNLYATFI
-525 KRCYELTNENGKI
+525 KRCYELTDEDGKI
-538 ALLHP
+538 AMVHP
-543 LTFMYIKTFEDVRK
+543 PTFMYIKTFEDVRK

-562 THIELL
+562 TYIDFF
-568 VELGL
+568 VEWGYLGMFNPSAR
-573 GGVFAN
+573 VDSA
-579 SDVQADVVM
+579 M
-588 YILTKEV
+588 YILSKAPNE
-595 KKTDGIYFDL
+595 KDSSFM
-605 KKYKN
+605 
-610 HTNKPQIFENIYD
+610 
-623 NYLDNIWD
+623 
-631 NHIFKLNQL
+631 KLNELYEGKRFDTFNVAYDDFLNKVQNKYNFTVPQS
-640 KLKTIKSYPFIY
+640 KLKIIKSYPFIY
-652 WVSDD
+652 WISDD
-657 FRKKFASK
+657 FRGKFGSK
-665 LVKDLLKNCQ
+665 DISYYFAVAQ
-675 GLATAENTKFLRFWW
+675 GIATANNDRFLRFWW
-690 EIQHIYLIE
+690 ETKETYSDNPEKWYLY
-699 SNKKWILY
+699 S
-707 AKGGPFI
+707 KGGPFN
-714 KWYGNLWTTVNWEDN
+714 KWHGNLWTTINWEN
-729 GYDIKNFTD
+729 SGQEMRNT
-738 DKGKQKS
+738 GKAVF
-745 RPQNEAVYFKKG
+745 RNEIYYFQEG
-757 ITYSAR
+757 LTYTST
-763 GSKGATFRLLPAGC
+763 GSKGSSFRKLPQGLLFDSGGSG
-777 IFDVAGSSIFPIKE
+777 IFKTDKKSTSLDYLMGFL
-791 YQNHEYT
+791 
-798 MAFFNSNLSKY
+798 NSKLAKY
-809 ILECL
+809 ILSCL

-819 KQVGDIDRIPFVL
+819 ITQGDIKRIPFVIPL
-832 PKINEELKVTEL
+832 KNVEKFISLFTNQNVSIKEQLCNFSIVEIN
-844 TKINIEI
+844 
-851 KRYLC
+851 
-856 KFSVLEIDF
+856 F
-865 EISPIYNIDT
+865 EKSPVYFNST
-875 GDLKQRLLDYL
+875 SDLKQRVLEYL
-886 NYENHLLTQVLINEA
+886 NYENYLLTQVLVNEA
-901 IINEEIFKVYE
+901 IINEEIFKIYE
-912 LNENDIQ
+912 LNNNDIK
-919 MVLDKEGKSV
+919 MVLDKEGESI
-929 GSLALEINAKEAYLK
+929 GFLSIDLEAKEAYIIEENK
-944 EQTDNFKLNYIQD
+944 DFKLDNIKNYIDSIPTKKFEDSFKTNIISKFETLYQ
-957 YINSLPIEEF
+957 S
-967 DNNFKEQIILQ
+967 NNDF
-978 FESIYQGNSNIEE
+978 EE

-1002 VWYWFKESRV
+1002 VWYWFKQSKI
-1012 LPKQRMNDIAME
+1012 LPKQRMNNIAME

-1036 DDDGIVPVVPN
+1036 DDDGIVPLVPN

-1057 HEKFIEKGFSQAQF
+1057 QDKFIEKGFSQAQF

-1083 RYINE
+1083 EYINNH
-1088 DFFKVFSNYIKLFK
+1088 FFKNFTEHLNLF
-1102 QLPMTPFIWHLS
+1102 QYLPKTPFIWHLS

-1143 ENVERVLTNKKID
+1143 ENVERALTNKKID

-1165 QNKKDTISKQ
+1165 QNKKDTITKQ

-1212 KMISYDV
+1212 NMISYDV